1 MVRHPLL
8 LKFIHFKVVNHIWSS
23 STQRIKTVKIMAAF
37 DKLFLFKPGWRVGVQ
52 DNYCKPF
59 IAPVINDPVRL
70 NIPHVNTLQ
79 LNKPFLFFFFEECN
93 SSHFKKGWYIIII
106 LLQSIRQMI
115 ITHFVVVVVW
125 SVHDLFKQC
134 KAKTTET
141 HNSFVFI
148 VSSFTESLFRGETIF
163 G

>member
-1 MVRHPLL
+1 
-8 LKFIHFKVVNHIWSS
+8 
-23 STQRIKTVKIMAAF
+23 MAAF
-37 DKLFLFKPGWRVGVQ
+37 DKLFLFKPGWRVGVGVQ

-59 IAPVINDPVRL
+59 IAPVINDPVKL

-93 SSHFKKGWYIIII
+93 SSHFKKCWYIIII

>member
-1 MVRHPLL
+1 MV
-8 LKFIHFKVVNHIWSS
+8 FVN
-23 STQRIKTVKIMAAF
+23 TKNKNCKLKIMAAF
-37 DKLFLFKPGWRVGVQ
+37 DKLVSFKPGWRVGGQ

-70 NIPHVNTLQ
+70 NMPHVNTLQ
-79 LNKPFLFFFFEECN
+79 LNKPFLFFEECN

-106 LLQSIRQMI
+106 LLQSIRRMI
-115 ITHFVVVVVW
+115 ITHFLLLL
-125 SVHDLFKQC
+125 LFGVCMIFLNSLRQRQQ
-134 KAKTTET
+134 T

-148 VSSFTESLFRGETIF
+148 VSSFTESLFQGETIF

>member
-1 MVRHPLL
+1 MV
-8 LKFIHFKVVNHIWSS
+8 FVN
-23 STQRIKTVKIMAAF
+23 TKNKNCKLKIMAAF

-79 LNKPFLFFFFEECN
+79 LNKPFLFFFLEECN
-93 SSHFKKGWYIIII
+93 SSHFKKCWYIIII